1 MGMTVREIRKHLS
14 GFTVGIAGAGG
25 LGSNCAVAL
34 ARSGIGRLI
43 ICDFDVVEPSNLNRQ
58 YFFADQEGM
67 LKTVA
72 LKENIYRID
81 PLVTVI
87 IHNEKLD
94 RGNIFPLFSGCH
106 VIVEALDLAA
116 TKEMFIE
123 TIQTL
128 MPGIPLIAGSGVAG
142 WGRTDD
148 IHLRRLDKSLYVCGD
163 ESVEV
168 SDDNPV
174 MAPRVG
180 IVANMQ
186 ANTAIDILMSMKRR

>member
-1 MGMTVREIRKHLS
+1 MTDREIRKHLS

-25 LGSNCAVAL
+25 LGSNCSVAL
-34 ARSGIGRLI
+34 ARCGIGRLI
-43 ICDFDVVEPSNLNRQ
+43 ICDFDIVEPSNLNRQ
-58 YFFADQEGM
+58 YFFADQTGM

-81 PLVTVI
+81 PAVTVI

-94 RGNIFPLFSGCH
+94 RENIFSLFSGCH
-106 VIVEALDLAA
+106 VIVEALDMAA

-128 MPGIPLIAGSGVAG
+128 MPRTPLISGSGVAG
-142 WGRTDD
+142 WGRTEK
-148 IHLRRLDKSLYVCGD
+148 LRFRKIDNSLYVCGD
-163 ESVEV
+163 ESEEV
-168 SDDNPV
+168 SPDNPV

-180 IVANMQ
+180 IVAHMQ
-186 ANTAIDILMSMKRR
+186 ANTAIELLMLMKKR

>member
-1 MGMTVREIRKHLS
+1 MTGREIRRHLS

-25 LGSNCAVAL
+25 LGSNCSVAL

-58 YFFADQEGM
+58 YFFADQTGI

-81 PLVTVI
+81 PLITVI

-94 RGNIFPLFSGCH
+94 RENIFSLFSGCH
-106 VIVEALDLAA
+106 VIVEALDMAG

-123 TIQTL
+123 TVQSL

-142 WGRTDD
+142 WGKTEN
-148 IHLRRLDKSLYVCGD
+148 LRCRKIDKSLYVCGD
-163 ESVEV
+163 ESEEV
-168 SDDNPV
+168 SDENPV

-186 ANTAIDILMSMKRR
+186 ANTAIEVLMSMKRR

>member
-1 MGMTVREIRKHLS
+1 MTGREIRKHLS

-25 LGSNCAVAL
+25 LGSNCSVAL

-43 ICDFDVVEPSNLNRQ
+43 ICDFDVVEPSNLDRQ
-58 YFFADQEGM
+58 YFFADQTGM

-94 RGNIFPLFSGCH
+94 SENIFPLFSGCH
-106 VIVEALDLAA
+106 VIVEALDMAD

-123 TIQTL
+123 TIQSL
-128 MPGIPLIAGSGVAG
+128 MPGIPVIAGSGVAG
-142 WGRTDD
+142 WGKTEN
-148 IHLRRLDKSLYVCGD
+148 LRSRKIDRSLYVCGD
-163 ESVEV
+163 ESEEV
-168 SDDNPV
+168 SDENPV

-186 ANTAIDILMSMKRR
+186 ANTAIEVLMSMKKR